1 MSARTA
7 TQAMAAILVVVA
19 FVVGLAWLLDE
30 QTEGDMP
37 SCEIQQPEPW
47 PRK

>member
-19 FVVGLAWLLDE
+19 FVVGLAWLLD
-30 QTEGDMP
+30 DLMP